1 MEWFVFACIFLVAG
15 LAALGVSVWVAKR
28 PELVESRYGQT
39 RVVREAGAGA
49 GWWRVG
55 AAGGVALALLFGF
68 FSMSYTNDEG
78 QAKVLRSWTGEVQ
91 GQVTKPGFGLKAP
104 WQSALTYD
112 IRNQQVIF
120 ASSKGEPA
128 TDSNGPQITIQDK
141 EGVSA
146 NIDISVRY
154 SIKPDAV
161 VDVYKRYGTQ
171 ENFIS
176 KFIENDIRA
185 GVRTV
190 PAGYGTIQLLNSRA
204 EVEQKITEYLE
215 TRWSKHGVQV
225 ETVSLQEIRYP
236 KDVQQRF
243 AEAQNA
249 RTEVEKANAELEAN
263 RIKAESNKVLAGSL
277 TETNLEQ
284 LKYETLREIGKKG
297 NLIIVP
303 EDFSGMVNLPAK

>member
-1 MEWFVFACIFLVAG
+1 MVWFI
-15 LAALGVSVWVAKR
+15 
-28 PELVESRYGQT
+28 
-39 RVVREAGAGA
+39 
-49 GWWRVG
+49 
-55 AAGGVALALLFGF
+55 LALLAAVVFIVAVLIAIAADEKAGAILTAIISLVLALVFFG

-91 GQVTKPGFGLKAP
+91 GEVTTPGFGLKAP

-120 ASSKGEPA
+120 ASSKGEPTGDA
-128 TDSNGPQITIQDK
+128 NGPQVTIQDK

-176 KFIENDIRA
+176 KFIQNDIRA
-185 GVRTV
+185 GVRTI
-190 PAGYGTIQLLNSRA
+190 PAEYGTIQLLNSRA
-204 EVEQKITEYLE
+204 EVEQKITSYLE
-215 TRWSKHGVQV
+215 ERWQKHGVQV

-236 KDVQQRF
+236 EDVQARF

-263 RIKAESNKVLAGSL
+263 RIKAESNEVLAKSL
-277 TETNLEQ
+277 TGENLEQ
-284 LKYETLREIGKKG
+284 LKYETLREIGKQG

-303 EDFSGMVNLPAK
+303 EDFAGMVSLPAK

>member
-1 MEWFVFACIFLVAG
+1 MIWFIIAIIAVIAVLVG
-15 LAALGVSVWVAKR
+15 IGIALKSEYSK
-28 PELVESRYGQT
+28 
-39 RVVREAGAGA
+39 GAGVA
-49 GWWRVG
+49 T
-55 AAGGVALALLFGF
+55 AAVALVIALVTGF
-68 FSMSYTNDEG
+68 LSMAVTNDEG

-91 GQVTKPGFGLKAP
+91 GEILSPGISAKAP

-120 ASSKGEPA
+120 ASAGEGIA
-128 TDSNGPQITIQDK
+128 ENANGPQITIQDK

-171 ENFIS
+171 ENFVTR
-176 KFIENDIRA
+176 FIENDIRA
-185 GVRTV
+185 GVRTI
-190 PAGYGTIQLLNSRA
+190 PAKYGTLELLNNRA
-204 EVEQKITEYLE
+204 QVELEITEYLE
-215 TRWSKHGVQV
+215 ERWTEAGVRV

-236 KDVQQRF
+236 EDVQQRF

-263 RIKAESNKVLAGSL
+263 RIKAESNKVLAQSL
-277 TETNLEQ
+277 TDENLEQ
-284 LKYETLREIGKKG
+284 LKYETLRDIGKQG

-303 EDFSGMVNLPAK
+303 EDFGGIVNMPAKPAAE